1 MRFMKKLQYY
11 DIINIKKTYVRTHGV
26 QFRSKLLD
34 LPTIYS
40 SEPKVG
46 NLGE

>member
-1 MRFMKKLQYY
+1 MKKLQYF
-11 DIINIKKTYVRTHGV
+11 NTLNVKKIHTISYAG
-26 QFRSKLLD
+26 QIRSKLID

-40 SEPKVG
+40 SEPRVG